1 MFSET
6 YDGLFPISTSLES
19 FNFAPVAYL
28 SCIPENSSVKAF
40 FRIAFGKDCC
50 RAHPSDSGKCRHSY
64 IAFVFIKTY
73 KVSHYDTLLERH
85 KIIIPR
91 KSFLNAQNCVT
102 KNNVFKVC
110 SKLTKPL
117 MHHTSLP
124 LWRRN
129 AKEEI
134 PGSPRIYTFGG
145 PPSLSSPGR
154 REHKFEDTP
163 GVKGDRKGEKKSRRN
178 FFREIMEFQRKT
190 VFALS
195 FFRISREVFQASTI
209 PVWKGTFQGQ
219 TCLLTL
225 GIEATSSS
233 YSSFSFPG
241 HKSNSPSFSL
251 SSVFLGLVTKGEREK
266 GKKNFL

>member
-1 MFSET
+1 MTDCFPFPRVLRVLISPPS
-6 YDGLFPISTSLES
+6 PISL
-19 FNFAPVAYL
+19 AYPRIRPWKHFFEL
-28 SCIPENSSVKAF
+28 HLGKIVVGLIHQTAGNVGIHILPLFSS
-40 FRIAFGKDCC
+40 
-50 RAHPSDSGKCRHSY
+50 RHTKFLTM
-64 IAFVFIKTY
+64 I
-73 KVSHYDTLLERH
+73 LERH

-251 SSVFLGLVTKGEREK
+251 SSVFLGLVT
-266 GKKNFL
+266 